1 MPKSLLFLCHLAVVL
16 AVFLAPTLS
25 HAGAFCVRPQGQQPQ
40 CLYDDAGECRRRAAQ
55 LSGVCTANPDVLTIT
70 ATNGQFCLVT
80 TGGAM
85 LCAYLDRASCEKEA
99 DRKNGVCI
107 DSTVQGVQ
115 PDLHR
120 DMPGRLY

>member
-1 MPKSLLFLCHLAVVL
+1 MPKPRFLLCQFGLVL
-16 AVFLAPTLS
+16 LLVSGSGAAQ
-25 HAGAFCVRPQGQQPQ
+25 AGAFCLKPPGQQPQ

-55 LSGVCTANPDVLTIT
+55 LNGVCTANPDVLTIT

-80 TGGAM
+80 TGGAT
-85 LCAYLDRASCEKEA
+85 LCAYLDRGSCDREA
-99 DRKNGVCI
+99 VRKNGVCI

-120 DMPGRLY
+120 ELPGRQY

>member
-1 MPKSLLFLCHLAVVL
+1 MPKPRFLLCQFGLVL
-16 AVFLAPTLS
+16 LLLVSAGTA
-25 HAGAFCVRPQGQQPQ
+25 HAGAFCLKPPGQQPQ

-55 LSGVCTANPDVLTIT
+55 LNGVCTANPDVLTIT

-80 TGGAM
+80 TGGAT
-85 LCAYLDRASCEKEA
+85 LCAYLDRASCDREA
-99 DRKNGVCI
+99 VRKNGVCI

-120 DMPGRLY
+120 ELPGRQY

>member
-1 MPKSLLFLCHLAVVL
+1 MSKARLTLCQFALFFTVALT
-16 AVFLAPTLS
+16 PTLS
-25 HAGAFCVRPQGQQPQ
+25 HAGAFCVKAQGQQPQ
-40 CLYDDAGECRRRAAQ
+40 CLYDDAGECRRRAVQ
-55 LSGVCTANPDVLTIT
+55 LNGLCTANPDVLTVT

-85 LCAYLDRASCEKEA
+85 LCAYLDRASCDKEA
-99 DRKNGVCI
+99 VKKNGVCI
-107 DSTVQGVQ
+107 DSTVGGVQ